1 MKQAVLYLTNK
12 SNEWTLSA
20 FHALEQSL
28 QGKADVYFAYHRQ
41 GDVLPVALQNIENLF
56 VFTLDVLNELGY
68 TPIEKGKLV
77 PGSNHFPLLKF
88 YKENQG
94 YDYYWLVEDDVRFSG
109 EWKEFFDSFASCTS
123 DFLSSVIETK
133 AENPNWYWWASL
145 KTGNEVIA
153 EEKLLKAFNP
163 IYRLSRQALACIDA
177 YLRIGWM
184 GHHEVLLPTLLYN
197 KGFLVED
204 FGGVGAFVC
213 PENKAKFYNDT
224 SMRIAPVLPDDR
236 KNYLFHP
243 VKEEKIRQNGSYKKN
258 AVFVAAGEGSL
269 HRQLL
274 KGDANFDLHLL
285 IYDGSYSKFC
295 NDTDF
300 IACDAGYKMDMTYR
314 YLHRHPD
321 LLDKYEYFFLMDDDI
336 EMSTEEVNKLFGIMK
351 QYHLRIA
358 QPSLVMSY
366 YTYEHTLRIP
376 FCVLRYTNF
385 VEMMV
390 PCFSKEALVKVL
402 PTFERKV
409 RGCGIE
415 YHWSRLIHGGHKD
428 MAIIDNVNACHVR
441 PLRHWECQQELISY
455 FNVNNLNATIITYSS
470 LYEENDNP
478 VKKAECLLENNIV
491 QLNAIASDVLKLFTK
506 EMRYMDFVPFVT
518 YCCLYSVVSNKRFYM
533 DIAKRSIKELYLKH
547 QKDETISYVEEELM
561 SLKNVIVLLSKIEPV
576 IVTLEKDLYQIPR
589 ENISLENSVVF
600 LLTSMNDKTTEFEE
614 KLKQGISLCLKVLR
628 DILIKYNINI

>member
-1 MKQAVLYLTNK
+1 M
-12 SNEWTLSA
+12 
-20 FHALEQSL
+20 
-28 QGKADVYFAYHRQ
+28 YFAYHQQ
-41 GDVLPVALQNIENLF
+41 GDVLPVSLHSVDNLF
-56 VFTLDVLNELGY
+56 VFTSDVLNELGY

-109 EWKEFFDSFASCTS
+109 DWKDFFGSFASCTS

-133 AENPNWYWWASL
+133 AENPTWYWWTSL

-153 EEKLLKAFNP
+153 EEKLLKSFNP
-163 IYRLSRQALACIDA
+163 IYRLSSQALVCIDA
-177 YLRIGWM
+177 HLRIGWM

-204 FGGVGAFVC
+204 FGGEGAFVC

-258 AVFVAAGEGSL
+258 AVFVAAGESSL

-274 KGDANFDLHLL
+274 KGDADFDLHLL
-285 IYDGSYSKFC
+285 IYDGSYNKFC

-366 YTYEHTLRIP
+366 YTYEHTLRNP
-376 FCVLRYTNF
+376 FCILRYTNF
-385 VEMMV
+385 VEMMI

-402 PTFERKV
+402 PTFEEKI
-409 RGCGIE
+409 CFKGIE
-415 YHWSRLIHGGHKD
+415 YHWAKMVGNGI
-428 MAIIDNVNACHVR
+428 AIIDIVKVVHTR
-441 PLRHWECQQELISY
+441 PVHSFSIDCFKKMKEYLTENHLNKEIQMYSCVPLDRFSRD
-455 FNVNNLNATIITYSS
+455 FSNLTR
-470 LYEENDNP
+470 
-478 VKKAECLLENNIV
+478 
-491 QLNAIASDVLKLFTK
+491 
-506 EMRYMDFVPFVT
+506 MRDGIVT
-518 YCCLYSVVSNKRFYM
+518 YGYETIGKLMFTMKYSELVPVVVFYCLYALATERKSLL
-533 DIAKRSIKELYLKH
+533 DIALRAIYELYYKH
-547 QKDETISYVEEELM
+547 REDYNSRISKEELRKL
-561 SLKNVIVLLSKIEPV
+561 SIFLSCYSKYNPLVNVVFKF
-576 IVTLEKDLYQIPR
+576 LEKQDIAYIP
-589 ENISLENSVVF
+589 SLSEGVKV
-600 LLTSMNDKTTEFEE
+600 
-614 KLKQGISLCLKVLR
+614 LCLCSDYEKTELLDSLRKGIDMCLVL
-628 DILIKYNINI
+628 INRI

>member
-28 QGKADVYFAYHRQ
+28 QGKADVYFAYHQ
-41 GDVLPVALQNIENLF
+41 QVDVLPVSLQNIENLF
-56 VFTLDVLNELGY
+56 VFTSDVLNELVY

-88 YKENQG
+88 FKENQC

-109 EWKEFFDSFASCTS
+109 DWKDFFDSFASSTS

-133 AENPNWYWWASL
+133 AENPNWYWWTSL

-163 IYRLSRQALACIDA
+163 IYRLSRQALAFIDA

-204 FGGVGAFVC
+204 FGGEGTFVR
-213 PENKAKFYNDT
+213 PENNAKFYDDT

-258 AVFVAAGEGSL
+258 AVFVAAGESSL

-274 KGDANFDLHLL
+274 KGDADFDLHLL
-285 IYDGSYSKFC
+285 IYDGSYNKFC

-366 YTYEHTLRIP
+366 YTYEHTLRNP
-376 FCVLRYTNF
+376 FCILRYTNF
-385 VEMMV
+385 VEMMI

-402 PTFERKV
+402 PTFEEKI
-409 RGCGIE
+409 CFKGIE
-415 YHWSRLIHGGHKD
+415 YHWAKMVGNGI
-428 MAIIDNVNACHVR
+428 AIIDIVKVVHTR
-441 PLRHWECQQELISY
+441 PVHSFSIDCFKKMKEYLTENHLNKEIQMYSCVPLDRFSRD
-455 FNVNNLNATIITYSS
+455 FSNLTR
-470 LYEENDNP
+470 
-478 VKKAECLLENNIV
+478 
-491 QLNAIASDVLKLFTK
+491 
-506 EMRYMDFVPFVT
+506 MRDGIVT
-518 YCCLYSVVSNKRFYM
+518 YGYETIGKLMFTMKYSELVPVVVFYCLYALATERKSLL
-533 DIAKRSIKELYLKH
+533 DIALRAIYELYYKH
-547 QKDETISYVEEELM
+547 REDYNSRISKEELRKL
-561 SLKNVIVLLSKIEPV
+561 SIFLSCYSKYNPLVNVVFKF
-576 IVTLEKDLYQIPR
+576 LEKQDIAYIP
-589 ENISLENSVVF
+589 SLSEGVKV
-600 LLTSMNDKTTEFEE
+600 
-614 KLKQGISLCLKVLR
+614 LCLCSDYEKTELLDSLRKGIDMCLVL
-628 DILIKYNINI
+628 INRI

>member
-28 QGKADVYFAYHRQ
+28 QGKADVYFAYHQQ
-41 GDVLPVALQNIENLF
+41 GDVLPVSLQNIENLF
-56 VFTLDVLNELGY
+56 VFTSDVLNELGY
-68 TPIEKGKLV
+68 TPIERGKLV

-88 YKENQG
+88 FKENQG

-109 EWKEFFDSFASCTS
+109 DWKDFFDSFASSTS

-243 VKEEKIRQNGSYKKN
+243 VKEEKVRQNGSYKKN
-258 AVFVAAGEGSL
+258 AVFVPVGKDSL

-274 KGDANFDLHLL
+274 KGDADFDLHLL
-285 IYDGSYSKFC
+285 IYDGSYNKFC
-295 NDTDF
+295 NDSDF
-300 IACDAGYKMDMTYR
+300 VACDAGYKMDMIYR
-314 YLHRHPD
+314 YLHRHPE
-321 LLDKYEYFFLMDDDI
+321 LFEKYEYFFLLDDDI
-336 EMSTEEVNKLFGIMK
+336 VISTEDVNRLFSMMREYQLK
-351 QYHLRIA
+351 IA

-366 YTYEHTLRIP
+366 YTYKHTAFHP
-376 FCVLRYTNF
+376 FYILRYTNF
-385 VEMMV
+385 VEMMM
-390 PCFSKEALVKVL
+390 PCFSRDALKAVL
-402 PTFERKV
+402 PTFEQKIRW
-409 RGCGIE
+409 CGIE
-415 YHWSRLIHGGHKD
+415 MHWPVLVGSNHKD
-428 MAIIDNVNACHVR
+428 MAIVDAVSAKHTRPVQSWNSLSQLQQENYLKKHNLSWSIEMYGGLPLDNVDFEGKQVFDE
-441 PLRHWECQQELISY
+441 LRTYCEKIKQDLYHGGLLKMKKSE
-455 FNVNNLNATIITYSS
+455 VNSVIFF
-470 LYEENDNP
+470 
-478 VKKAECLLENNIV
+478 
-491 QLNAIASDVLKLFTK
+491 LKL
-506 EMRYMDFVPFVT
+506 
-518 YCCLYSVVSNKRFYM
+518 N
-533 DIAKRSIKELYLKH
+533 SILWNDHASWDVASRLAYKLNV
-547 QKDETISYVEEELM
+547 ET
-561 SLKNVIVLLSKIEPV
+561 VLS
-576 IVTLEKDLYQIPR
+576 
-589 ENISLENSVVF
+589 
-600 LLTSMNDKTTEFEE
+600 
-614 KLKQGISLCLKVLR
+614 
-628 DILIKYNINI
+628 

>member
-28 QGKADVYFAYHRQ
+28 QGKADVYFAYHQQ
-41 GDVLPVALQNIENLF
+41 GDVLPVSLQNIENQF
-56 VFTLDVLNELGY
+56 VFTSDILSELGY
-68 TPIEKGKLV
+68 TPIEEGKLV

-88 YKENQG
+88 FKENQG

-109 EWKEFFDSFASCTS
+109 EWKEFFGSFASCTS

-133 AENPNWYWWASL
+133 AENPNWYWWTSL

-153 EEKLLKAFNP
+153 EEKLLKSFNP

-177 YLRIGWM
+177 YLIIGWM

-197 KGFLVED
+197 EGFLLED
-204 FGGVGAFVC
+204 FGGEGTFVR
-213 PENKAKFYNDT
+213 PENKAKFYDDT

-274 KGDANFDLHLL
+274 KGNANFDLHLL

-321 LLDKYEYFFLMDDDI
+321 LLNKYEYFFLMDDDI

-366 YTYEHTLRIP
+366 YTYEHTLHNP
-376 FCVLRYTNF
+376 FCILRYTNF
-385 VEMMV
+385 VEMMI
-390 PCFSKEALVKVL
+390 PCFSKEALIKVL
-402 PTFERKV
+402 PTFEEKI
-409 RGCGIE
+409 CFKGIE
-415 YHWSRLIHGGHKD
+415 YHWAKMVGNGI
-428 MAIIDNVNACHVR
+428 AIIDIVKVVHTR
-441 PLRHWECQQELISY
+441 PVHSFSIDCFKKMKEYLTENHLNKEIQMYSSVPFGRFSRDFSNLTRMRDEIVTYGYETIGKLIFTMKYSELI
-455 FNVNNLNATIITYSS
+455 
-470 LYEENDNP
+470 P
-478 VKKAECLLENNIV
+478 VV
-491 QLNAIASDVLKLFTK
+491 VF
-506 EMRYMDFVPFVT
+506 Y
-518 YCCLYSVVSNKRFYM
+518 CLYALATERKSLL
-533 DIAKRSIKELYLKH
+533 DIALRAIYELYYKH
-547 QKDETISYVEEELM
+547 REDYNSRISKEELRKL
-561 SLKNVIVLLSKIEPV
+561 SIFLSCYSKYNPLVNVVFKF
-576 IVTLEKDLYQIPR
+576 LEKQDIAYIP
-589 ENISLENSVVF
+589 SLSEGVKV
-600 LLTSMNDKTTEFEE
+600 
-614 KLKQGISLCLKVLR
+614 LCLCSDYEKTELLDSLRKGIDMCLVL
-628 DILIKYNINI
+628 INRI

>member
-1 MKQAVLYLTNK
+1 MKQAVLYLTTK
-12 SNEWTLSA
+12 SNEWTLSS
-20 FHALEQSL
+20 FHVLEQSL
-28 QGKADVYFAYHRQ
+28 QGMADVYFAYHQQ
-41 GDVLPVALQNIENLF
+41 GDVLPVSLQNIENLF
-56 VFTLDVLNELGY
+56 VFTSDVLNELGY

-88 YKENQG
+88 FKENQC
-94 YDYYWLVEDDVRFSG
+94 YEHYWLVEDDVRFSG
-109 EWKEFFDSFASCTS
+109 DWKDFFNSFASSTS

-133 AENPNWYWWASL
+133 AENPNWYWWTSL
-145 KTGNEVIA
+145 KAGNEVIA
-153 EEKLLKAFNP
+153 EEKLLKSFNP

-177 YLRIGWM
+177 YLRIGWI

-204 FGGVGAFVC
+204 FGDEGAFVC

-258 AVFVAAGEGSL
+258 AVFVAAGESSL

-274 KGDANFDLHLL
+274 KGDADFDLHLL
-285 IYDGSYSKFC
+285 IYDGSYNKFC

-366 YTYEHTLRIP
+366 YTYEHTLRNP
-376 FCVLRYTNF
+376 FCILRYTNF
-385 VEMMV
+385 VEMMI

-402 PTFERKV
+402 PTFEEKI
-409 RGCGIE
+409 CFKGIE
-415 YHWSRLIHGGHKD
+415 YHWAKMVGNGI
-428 MAIIDNVNACHVR
+428 AIIDIVKVVHTR
-441 PLRHWECQQELISY
+441 PVHSFSIDCFKKMKEYLTENHLNKEIQMYSCVPLDRFSRD
-455 FNVNNLNATIITYSS
+455 FSNLTR
-470 LYEENDNP
+470 
-478 VKKAECLLENNIV
+478 
-491 QLNAIASDVLKLFTK
+491 
-506 EMRYMDFVPFVT
+506 MRDGIVT
-518 YCCLYSVVSNKRFYM
+518 YGYETIGKLMFTMKYSELVPVVVFYCLYALATERKSLL
-533 DIAKRSIKELYLKH
+533 DIALRAIYELYYKH
-547 QKDETISYVEEELM
+547 REDYNSRISKEELRKL
-561 SLKNVIVLLSKIEPV
+561 SIFLSCYSKYNPLVNVVFKF
-576 IVTLEKDLYQIPR
+576 LEKQDIAYIP
-589 ENISLENSVVF
+589 SLSEGVKV
-600 LLTSMNDKTTEFEE
+600 
-614 KLKQGISLCLKVLR
+614 LCLCSDYEKTELLDSLRKGIDMCLVL
-628 DILIKYNINI
+628 INRI